1 MKKVI
6 SLLLATIMMFS
17 LFAMTIEAGEL
28 VNVGEYKSG
37 KLDDE
42 KFTTKDG
49 FVYFLNDDGS
59 ATVCGVPE
67 NMKKVVIPSKV
78 DGYTVKAINSHCQ
91 KFTGAT
97 NVESVTVP
105 DTVTYVGGFS
115 LRSFENATEINLP
128 SSITEI
134 GKLTFFNNTAYYK
147 NPDNWDNGCLYL
159 GTNLVAMDNTAHET
173 LVLHD
178 DITCVA
184 ERLVIADS
192 PEIKKV
198 ILPDHFVHNLV
209 NLPLNKSLE
218 SAVIPAG
225 LDVVPENMFVGCTN
239 LSEVIIED
247 GVKAIGKNAFAGC
260 TKLTSLTIP
269 ESVTDIGEKAV
280 GYGITDYF
288 ETSNKYIYLHTEDFV
303 VYGHEGSVAEE
314 YAKAN
319 ELTFRN
325 FYDTPITEPTSSVT
339 EATEP
344 STSENDKSTGSTE
357 SSTEAET
364 EPAEVSTP
372 DETKPS
378 EPSEGKGVLGDVNG
392 DGKVNV
398 KDATMIQKAAAKV
411 IKLADDE
418 SLRADVNADSKVNV
432 KDATAIQ
439 KFAAKIET
447 GFPIGKDI
455 SA

>member
-6 SLLLATIMMFS
+6 SVLLATILMFS
-17 LFAMTIEAGEL
+17 LFTMTIEAKEL
-28 VNVGEYKSG
+28 VSVGEYKAG

-42 KFTTKDG
+42 KFTTKEG
-49 FVYFLNDDGS
+49 FAYYLNDDGS

-67 NMKKVVIPSKV
+67 NTKKIVIPSKV

-97 NVESVTVP
+97 NVESVTIP

-159 GTNLVAMDNTAHET
+159 GTNLVAMDNTVPET

-184 ERLVIADS
+184 ERLVISDS

-209 NLPLNKSLE
+209 NLPLNNSLE

-225 LDVVPENMFVGCTN
+225 LDVIPDNMFVGCTN
-239 LSEVIIED
+239 LAEVTIED
-247 GVKAIGKNAFAGC
+247 GVKAIGENAFAGC
-260 TKLTSLTIP
+260 TKLTALTIP
-269 ESVTDIGEKAV
+269 DSVTHIDEKAV
-280 GYGITDYF
+280 GYGIAHYL
-288 ETSNKYIYLHTEDFV
+288 ENGNEYIYLHTEDFV
-303 VYGHEGSVAEE
+303 VYGLQDSAAEE

-325 FYDTPITEPTSSVT
+325 LSDNLITNPTFTT
-339 EATEP
+339 EATVP
-344 STSENDKSTGSTE
+344 STSDNHKPTDSTE
-357 SSTEAET
+357 
-364 EPAEVSTP
+364 PSTP
-372 DETKPS
+372 DETKTT
-378 EPSEGKGVLGDVNG
+378 EPSEEKGVLGDVNG

-398 KDATMIQKAAAKV
+398 KDATMIQKATAKV
-411 IKLADDE
+411 IKLNDAE
-418 SLRADVNADSKVNV
+418 NLRGDVNGDGKVNV

-447 GFPIGKDI
+447 GFPIGTPI
-455 SA
+455 GG

>member
-6 SLLLATIMMFS
+6 SVLLATILLLS
-17 LFAMTIEAGEL
+17 LFTMTIEAKVL
-28 VNVGEYKSG
+28 VSVGEYKAG

-42 KFTTKDG
+42 KFTTKEG
-49 FVYFLNDDGS
+49 FAYYINDDGS

-67 NMKKVVIPSKV
+67 NMKKIVIPSKV

-134 GKLTFFNNTAYYK
+134 GKLTFFSDTAYYK

-159 GTNLVAMDNTAHET
+159 GTNLVAMDNTVPET

-218 SAVIPAG
+218 SAIIPAG
-225 LDVVPENMFVGCTN
+225 LDIIPDNMFVGCTN
-239 LSEVIIED
+239 LTEVTIED
-247 GVKAIGKNAFAGC
+247 GVKAIGENAFAGC
-260 TKLTSLTIP
+260 TKLTSLAIP
-269 ESVTDIGEKAV
+269 DSVTHIGEKAV
-280 GYGITDYF
+280 GYGIAFYL
-288 ETSNKYIYLHTEDFV
+288 ENGNKYIYLHTEDFV
-303 VYGHEGSVAEE
+303 VYGLQDSAAEE

-325 FYDTPITEPTSSVT
+325 LSDNPITNPTFTT

-344 STSENDKSTGSTE
+344 SASDNHKPTDSTE
-357 SSTEAET
+357 
-364 EPAEVSTP
+364 PSTP
-372 DETKPS
+372 DETKPA

-398 KDATMIQKAAAKV
+398 KDATMIQKAAAK
-411 IKLADDE
+411 IIILTDAENLKAN
-418 SLRADVNADSKVNV
+418 VNGDSKVNV

-447 GFPIGKDI
+447 GFPIGESI
-455 SA
+455 GG